1 MPPTCTCAMAQQ
13 LSAPAGARSFRLR
26 NRRALPRDPHVGGT
40 RRGDGR
46 RRRPHRPPGIPRAS
60 PGRAESG
67 AFDARRIAVEQPRDP
82 RCFTSQEMRTWFKPL
97 GEIRVDRPPSPGEL
111 PQDLFAGPLYTTV
124 PGAFPPGDQLSLHLS
139 LGRLEHGL
147 PAALWDDQPLERYGQ
162 SVLPLAQPLF
172 SGVHFFATFAV
183 IPYEIGLD
191 GTHDLIYTLGYYR
204 PGDRVPLPR
213 GSGCPSSGT
222 PRSIE
227 AGTMTGLIFLAP

>member
-1 MPPTCTCAMAQQ
+1 MRWLNNSRHRLGHAVFGCGIAGLLCAI
-13 LSAPAGARSFRLR
+13 LTSAGLAAETDAG
-26 NRRALPRDPHVGGT
+26 
-40 RRGDGR
+40 GDLT
-46 RRRPHRPPGIPRAS
+46 
-60 PGRAESG
+60 
-67 AFDARRIAVEQPRDP
+67 ARRVFPEPALVEPKAEPSTPAELPVEQPRDP

-111 PQDLFAGPLYTTV
+111 PQDCSQGLFTPPCQEPFRRAINYRCTFHWVASNMAYQPLY
-124 PGAFPPGDQLSLHLS
+124 
-139 LGRLEHGL
+139 
-147 PAALWDDQPLERYGQ
+147 WDDQPLERYGQ

-204 PGDRVPLPR
+204 PGDRVPPTRQWLPFQWDAAF
-213 GSGCPSSGT
+213 
-222 PRSIE
+222 IE